1 MLQRHRKAGNIF
13 EHRKRVKKGS
23 RRIVLILLLIVI
35 LIAAAGGYFLMTM
48 NRAMSPGSEAL
59 VTVEVVS
66 GDTTTDIA
74 EKLEENGVI
83 SSEWKFRMK
92 SRLSGNDGKYRAG
105 VYQVGPGM
113 TPGRDNG

>member
-1 MLQRHRKAGNIF
+1 
-13 EHRKRVKKGS
+13 
-23 RRIVLILLLIVI
+23 
-35 LIAAAGGYFLMTM
+35 MTM
-48 NRAMSPGSEAL
+48 NRAMSPGSEDL

-113 TPGRDNG
+113 NPGRDNG